1 MACRSHVPVSAR
13 VHNACVRHALR
24 VSCGVYLRKDDSRP
38 HAFQGKG
45 TLVKVGSREEFESI
59 MSAVEV
65 RDGGAGGS
73 SGGGGGGN
81 HNYSYKKEK
90 QEQAS
95 VEDVLS
101 AAEQFALRF
110 L

>member
-1 MACRSHVPVSAR
+1 
-13 VHNACVRHALR
+13 L
-24 VSCGVYLRKDDSRP
+24 
-38 HAFQGKG
+38 QGKG
-45 TLVKVGSREEFESI
+45 NLVKVGSREEFESI
-59 MSAVEV
+59 MSAVDV
-65 RDGGAGGS
+65 RDGGGGGS
-73 SGGGGGGN
+73 SGEGGGSRGGGGGST
-81 HNYSYKKEK
+81 HTYAYKKEK